1 MWQMSGFD
9 QEQCHAGRR
18 CRDAATI
25 VNTKLSEDV
34 ASQAASAEAA
44 QERPTE
50 ATWRRGL
57 RSIRLR
63 LALAGAVVV
72 CIVIGTLTAIGLAF
86 AERRLEDDLRE
97 EARITALAVADDLE
111 LRSDP
116 IGSPSSITALREFLN
131 AAPAVRDIT
140 LYSVEN
146 GSARAVLAT
155 STSSAEENLD
165 PLVMRAVN
173 EMRTLNE
180 DRGLSIVA
188 VATPIVRSERAAG
201 AVLVTVSL
209 GAVVRLRNDGRL
221 LAALIAAFSI
231 AGVAIVIFAL
241 LAGFERQHTRMRE
254 ELWRIRE
261 LATIGQ
267 TMANVA
273 HQLGTPLN
281 LASAHVQLL
290 QQELPEDK
298 QVQRRLGVIDE
309 QLARVTESLRSLLDR
324 ARPKGSQRRF
334 PLRPVLSRLAE
345 AGQILG
351 SPQRVR
357 VTLDAPETLPLVTG
371 DETQLE
377 LALSNLVS
385 NALDAMPDG
394 GNLSVTA
401 TTEPGCAIV
410 EIADTGV
417 GIAPEVLDHIFEP
430 WVSTKA
436 AGQGTGLGLSI
447 ARDVVQR
454 MGGAISANPRP
465 TGGTVLR
472 ITLPSST
479 AEAA

>member
-1 MWQMSGFD
+1 M
-9 QEQCHAGRR
+9 
-18 CRDAATI
+18 
-25 VNTKLSEDV
+25 NTKLSEDV
-34 ASQAASAEAA
+34 GPEAPPPEAA

-72 CIVIGTLTAIGLAF
+72 CIVIGALTAIGLAF

-97 EARITALAVADDLE
+97 EARITAVAVADDLE

-116 IGSPSSITALREFLN
+116 IGSPSSVTALREFLN

-140 LYSVEN
+140 LYSAEN
-146 GSARAVLAT
+146 GPLQAVLAT
-155 STSSAEENLD
+155 SASSTQENLD

-173 EMRTLNE
+173 EIRTVSE
-180 DRGLSIVA
+180 DRGLSLVA
-188 VATPIVRSERAAG
+188 VATPILRNDRAVG

-209 GAVVRLRNDGRL
+209 AAVIRLRNDGRL

-231 AGVAIVIFAL
+231 AGVAIVIFVL
-241 LAGFERQHTRMRE
+241 LAGLERQHTRMRE

-290 QQELPEDK
+290 QQELPTDR
-298 QVQRRLGVIDE
+298 QVQRRLGVIEE
-309 QLARVTESLRSLLDR
+309 QLTRVTDSLRSLLDR
-324 ARPKGSQRRF
+324 VRPKGSQRTF

-357 VTLDAPETLPLVTG
+357 VTLDAPDTLPLVAG

-377 LALSNLVS
+377 LALSNLVT

-401 TTEPGCAIV
+401 TTEPGRAIV

-417 GIAPEVLDHIFEP
+417 GIAPEVLDRIFEP
-430 WVSTKA
+430 WVTTKA
-436 AGQGTGLGLSI
+436 AGEGTGLGLSI

-454 MGGAISANPRP
+454 MGGAISAKPRP

>member
-9 QEQCHAGRR
+9 QEKCHARVRG
-18 CRDAATI
+18 RDAANI
-25 VNTKLSEDV
+25 VNTKLSEDTT
-34 ASQAASAEAA
+34 SPAASPEAA

-63 LALAGAVVV
+63 LALAGALVV
-72 CIVIGTLTAIGLAF
+72 CIVIGALTAIGLAF

-116 IGSPSSITALREFLN
+116 IGSPSSVTALREFLN

-140 LYSVEN
+140 LYSAEN
-146 GSARAVLAT
+146 GSLRVVAT
-155 STSSAEENLD
+155 SASSTQENLD

-173 EMRTLNE
+173 EMRTVNE
-180 DRGLSIVA
+180 DRGLLLVA
-188 VATPIVRSERAAG
+188 VATPIVRSDGAAG

-221 LAALIAAFSI
+221 LAAIIAAFSI
-231 AGVAIVIFAL
+231 AGVAVVIFAL

-290 QQELPEDK
+290 QQELPADR
-298 QVQRRLGVIDE
+298 QVQRRLGVVQE

-324 ARPKGSQRRF
+324 ARPKVSQRTF

-351 SPQRVR
+351 SSQRVR
-357 VTLDAPETLPLVTG
+357 VTLDVPETLPLVTG

-377 LALSNLVS
+377 LALSNLVN
-385 NALDAMPDG
+385 NALDAMPEG
-394 GNLSVTA
+394 GSLSLTA
-401 TTEPGCAIV
+401 TTQPGCAIV

-417 GIAPEVLDHIFEP
+417 GIAPEVLEHIFEP
-430 WVSTKA
+430 WVTTKTA
-436 AGQGTGLGLSI
+436 EHGTGLGLSI
-447 ARDVVQR
+447 ARDVVQH
-454 MGGAISANPRP
+454 MGGAITANPRP

>member
-1 MWQMSGFD
+1 
-9 QEQCHAGRR
+9 
-18 CRDAATI
+18 
-25 VNTKLSEDV
+25 
-34 ASQAASAEAA
+34 
-44 QERPTE
+44 
-50 ATWRRGL
+50 
-57 RSIRLR
+57 

-72 CIVIGTLTAIGLAF
+72 CIVIGALTAVGLAF

-97 EARITALAVADDLE
+97 EARITAIAVADDLE
-111 LRSDP
+111 LRADA
-116 IGSPSSITALREFLN
+116 IGSASSVTALREFLN

-140 LYSVEN
+140 LYSAEN
-146 GSARAVLAT
+146 GSLRAVLAT
-155 STSSAEENLD
+155 SASSTEESLD

-180 DRGLSIVA
+180 DRGLTLVA
-188 VATPIVRSERAAG
+188 VATPILRSDRAVG

-231 AGVAIVIFAL
+231 AGVAIVIFVL
-241 LAGFERQHTRMRE
+241 LAGLERQHTRMRE
-254 ELWRIRE
+254 ELWRTRE

-290 QQELPEDK
+290 QQELRVDREA
-298 QVQRRLGVIDE
+298 QRRLGVIEE
-309 QLARVTESLRSLLDR
+309 QLARVADSLRSLLDR
-324 ARPKGSQRRF
+324 ARPKGSQRTF

-357 VTLDAPETLPLVTG
+357 VTLDVPDTLPLVAG

-377 LALSNLVS
+377 LALSNLVT

-394 GNLSVTA
+394 GNLIVTA
-401 TTEPGCAIV
+401 TTAPGHAVV

-417 GIAPEVLDHIFEP
+417 GIAPEVLDRIFEP
-430 WVSTKA
+430 WVTTKA

-465 TGGTVLR
+465 AGGTVLR
-472 ITLPSST
+472 ITLPSSN